1 MKSTQDNLREA
12 FVGESLAVQ
21 KYHAFAEKAERDGFA
36 NIARLFRTAA
46 EAERIH
52 AQERFKAMDG
62 IGSTAENLQ
71 VALEEET
78 HASEVVYPPMLKQ
91 AETDGHK
98 ASRMFGYTV
107 EAEASHVRLYQMA
120 WEAVE
125 NEKDLTETDFR
136 LCPNCGYIELG
147 RPSNACS
154 ICGTRPDKFI
164 EV

>member
-1 MKSTQDNLREA
+1 MKSTQDNLEEA
-12 FVGESLAVQ
+12 FARESQAVQ
-21 KYHAFAEKAERDGFA
+21 RYRAYAEKAEEEGFV

-46 EAERIH
+46 AAEHIH
-52 AQERFKAMDG
+52 ALERFKAMDG

-71 VALEEET
+71 TSLERET

-91 AETDGHK
+91 AEADGHK

-125 NEKDLTETDFR
+125 NEKDLAEADFY
-136 LCPNCGYIELG
+136 LCPICGYIEAG
-147 RPSNACS
+147 KPTEACP
-154 ICGTRPDKFI
+154 ICGTKPDKFVKI
-164 EV
+164 